1 MGEYKMI
8 SINVKILNQLGIH
21 ARTAAK
27 LVRTA
32 ASFKCSINAVKDGRL
47 YDLKNIRG
55 AITLNGKFGDDLTIE
70 FDGIDEIEASENIK
84 LLFLDGLGES

>member
-1 MGEYKMI
+1 MI

-32 ASFKCSINAVKDGRL
+32 ALYKCSINAVKNGKL
-47 YDLKNIRG
+47 YDLKDVRG
-55 AITLNGKFGDDLTIE
+55 AITLNGKFGDDLNIE
-70 FDGIDEIEASENIK
+70 FNGVDEIEASNCIK
-84 LLFLDGLGES
+84 QLFLNNMGEN